1 MLTQLFCMVLCASL
15 AGGILALILLLI
27 KPITAR
33 RFGAVWQYYIWL
45 AVLLVLLVP
54 LRFDFA
60 GVPSGRVLQAENI
73 SSQQPSATVQS
84 TAASAVDTPDAAV
97 SAPTAASAPQ
107 ESAGLAGITAI
118 LGKYWGIISIIW
130 VTVAL
135 ALLCINL
142 ISYYILIRSL
152 RRNTRPLPC
161 PELRKFTDRPIPVR
175 VGSGFRSP
183 FLLGL
188 LHPTLYLPNAPLSEA
203 QFENIVR
210 HELVHI
216 KRRDLWYKWLALFVR
231 CIHWFNPVVYLAVRE
246 INEACEISCD
256 LAVTARMNPA
266 QQAGYMNTILA
277 LLSQNKVKTIPL
289 TTAMACGKKQIERRF
304 TMIRNRKRI
313 KKTAIVLSV
322 ALAVILCSVTV
333 FASGILGG
341 LSSPADYEYHNAALG
356 FSLTLPADWQ
366 GKYTVVENSNQ
377 ISFKQTATYEKYGAG
392 TLFYIER
399 LDGQLTQEQI
409 AAPGNRDIAM
419 YANGYTYV
427 MGTPTDVQYP
437 IWADRDEEDIPIA
450 AQYEEMFAGIE
461 QIKASIA
468 PYSEGSTGDLVR
480 DTVNAFF
487 SAFEQSKFEEMK
499 QYCTADCVE
508 GFFGDGYV
516 FGMQRAKLTNLT
528 IDPMEY
534 AKSSNDFIVQVD
546 VTMQSAPGSVYAEG
560 QTQTS
565 FFLILL
571 RQEDGNYRIDEFATG
586 L

>member
-1 MLTQLFCMVLCASL
+1 MVLCASL
-15 AGGILALILLLI
+15 AGGMLALILLLI

-33 RFGAVWQYYIWL
+33 RFGAVWHYYIWL

-60 GVPSGRVLQAENI
+60 GVPSGRVLQAVNI
-73 SSQQPSATVQS
+73 SSQQASATVQS

-130 VTVAL
+130 VTVVL

-161 PELRKFTDRPIPVR
+161 PELRKFTDKPIPVR

-188 LHPTLYLPNAPLSEA
+188 LHPTLYLPNVPLSEA

-216 KRRDLWYKWLALFVR
+216 KRRDLWYKRLAFFVR

-256 LAVTARMNPA
+256 LVVTARMNPA
-266 QQAGYMNTILA
+266 QQDGYMNTILA
-277 LLSQNKVKTIPL
+277 LLSQNKAKTIPL

-341 LSSPADYEYHNAALG
+341 LASPADTQYRNAALG
-356 FSLTLPADWQ
+356 FTLTIPADWQ
-366 GKYTVVENSNQ
+366 GEYSVIEYPTQV
-377 ISFKQTATYEKYGAG
+377 SFLQTATYDKYGEGSGA
-392 TLFYIER
+392 LFYIER

-409 AAPGNRDIAM
+409 AAPGNRSIAM

-427 MGTPTDVQYP
+427 FGTPTDVQYP

-468 PYSEGSTGDLVR
+468 PYSESGTGDLVR

-516 FGMQRAKLTNLT
+516 FGMQKAKLTNLT
-528 IDPMEY
+528 IDPLEY
-534 AKSSNDFIVQVD
+534 AKSSNDFVVQVD